1 MTIQEEVHIPSKTPG
16 HEGYLALVADL
27 HDTQL
32 SDMLVFEAE
41 HVDKGPI
48 ATVHLPL
55 RLRNQVHGN
64 WVPAEEL
71 E

>member
-1 MTIQEEVHIPSKTPG
+1 
-16 HEGYLALVADL
+16 VADL

-41 HVDKGPI
+41 HLDKGPI
-48 ATVHLPL
+48 ATIHLPL

-64 WVPAEEL
+64 WVTAEEL
-71 E
+71 Q

>member
-1 MTIQEEVHIPSKTPG
+1 MIINFYPSG
-16 HEGYLALVADL
+16 FSNLAVWRFADL
-27 HDTQL
+27 HENQL

-48 ATVHLPL
+48 ATVKLPL

-64 WVPAEEL
+64 WVAAEERQ
-71 E
+71 